1 MSECLAWPPRKED
14 LEKLYLV
21 DKLSAAKIAK
31 VYGLK
36 YKNAKVAESTV
47 LYHLKKNRIKR
58 RDAAEHVRKVTEEMV
73 NGWMS
78 RYQAGESL
86 REIAGRNVDPG
97 TVWNHLKARGIV
109 LRDKLEAQI
118 QAVTKYER
126 KQFIGNDV
134 EKAYLMGLGYGDLD
148 AVRHGRAVRVRVSTT
163 HPAMAELFE
172 NLFSPYTH
180 VSRYPRRAKL
190 VGSEWTLECDLENS
204 FEFLLSKPT
213 ISELETWNASLFLA
227 FLAGLFDAEG
237 SVLLHKKGERRSPE
251 VALINSDKNLIDFL
265 LSRLGRLGFSAHVYW
280 TKQKED
286 RNGINGNSNSGRVAI
301 CKFDEVLEFLGRV
314 HLRHPER
321 IAKAATVR
329 ELASGTSDS
338 HEVFE
343 KWKRLKATIGAA
355 RSQFLES
362 AALKIEEKE
371 RFLRGSQEQTS
382 RN

>member
-1 MSECLAWPPRKED
+1 
-14 LEKLYLV
+14 
-21 DKLSAAKIAK
+21 
-31 VYGLK
+31 
-36 YKNAKVAESTV
+36 
-47 LYHLKKNRIKR
+47 
-58 RDAAEHVRKVTEEMV
+58 
-73 NGWMS
+73 
-78 RYQAGESL
+78 
-86 REIAGRNVDPG
+86 
-97 TVWNHLKARGIV
+97 
-109 LRDKLEAQI
+109 
-118 QAVTKYER
+118 
-126 KQFIGNDV
+126 
-134 EKAYLMGLGYGDLD
+134 MGLGYGDLD
-148 AVRHGRAVRVRVSTT
+148 VVRHGRAVRVRVSTT